1 MQCTLRNITFRIGT
15 PIFDTHRAAWIR
27 WLADYFYALVRKIAF
42 YFFCDIVTFFL
53 RRFQDSHVFNIIIN
67 YYYSFT
73 IMSSDRTPL
82 IGGEKEKPKS
92 NFAASCSNFSIQYN
106 LAVASVRCAVVRT
119 LLFCL
124 LHETETHDFITFTQV
139 TTNSLNLHVHH
150 YHLSVSLCSDWDLQ
164 VAIPMMSRI
173 YVPGQTTNH
182 TNHTDEFTE
191 ANDWFGPA
199 GETPPLS
206 HNSSN
211 PMSPLYVLQPVFSP
225 PDHLVFFTAILA
237 SLLHLPLLGSQHCM
251 ALWGTGCNVRTTGI
265 WSQRGQRW

>member
-1 MQCTLRNITFRIGT
+1 
-15 PIFDTHRAAWIR
+15 
-27 WLADYFYALVRKIAF
+27 
-42 YFFCDIVTFFL
+42 
-53 RRFQDSHVFNIIIN
+53 
-67 YYYSFT
+67 
-73 IMSSDRTPL
+73 MSSDRTPL

-119 LLFCL
+119 LL
-124 LHETETHDFITFTQV
+124 LHETEHTIYFPFPQV

-150 YHLSVSLCSDWDLQ
+150 HHLSVSLCSDWDLQ

-211 PMSPLYVLQPVFSP
+211 PMSPLYVLLPVFSP
-225 PDHLVFFTAILA
+225 PDHLVFFTHIGK
-237 SLLHLPLLGSQHCM
+237 SFPLLAHNIAWLCGAPGVTCAQQVLGASVGKDGDPWCRFRRRCGGNGRNGIPWRYH
-251 ALWGTGCNVRTTGI
+251 GTGAGILLNHVLHRT
-265 WSQRGQRW
+265 